1 MKTFVL
7 SLLVCS
13 LSMTVIALLFRL
25 VCRALGNRY
34 AARWRY
40 AAWLVVLA
48 GFLLPIRP
56 AWPSSPVSL
65 PSAPAGGTAAALAV
79 SSAPGFDPYPVL
91 FLVWLLGG
99 GLMLACLLVRHVSF
113 CRTAARFSRP
123 LEREDA
129 RVAREV
135 LAAGGKPSLPV
146 RRCRCVPGPLAVGL
160 FRPCILLPDRPYPP
174 EELSLVLQH
183 ELVHCRRKDLL
194 FQTLLAF
201 CRCLHWFNP
210 LLPLIQRMMERDC
223 ELACDEMV
231 LRSAS
236 PDTRDRYCHLLLD
249 TAAQE
254 MERATVLSTGF
265 GGGKASLKQR
275 LSSALD
281 GGKRRRFLA
290 VAAILLTLTVG
301 CGMFFPARAEKT
313 GPEAADGTA
322 EWTATTTVIY
332 TTATAYEGFPFAASR
347 TTSSPVEPPAGDVP
361 EGDLPR

>member
-13 LSMTVIALLFRL
+13 LSMTAIALLFRL
-25 VCRALGNRY
+25 ICRALGNRY

-65 PSAPAGGTAAALAV
+65 SAAPGGGAAASPGA
-79 SSAPGFDPYPVL
+79 SSAPGFEPYPVL

-113 CRTAARFSRP
+113 RRTAARFSRP
-123 LEREDA
+123 LEGMDA

-146 RRCRCVPGPLAVGL
+146 RRCGCVSGPLAVGL

-194 FQTLLAF
+194 FQTLLAV

-210 LLPLIQRMMERDC
+210 LFPLIQRMMERDC

-236 PDTRDRYCHLLLD
+236 LDTRDRYCRLLLD

-254 MERATVLSTGF
+254 VERTTVLSTGF

-301 CGMFFPARAEKT
+301 CGVFFPVRAEKT
-313 GPEAADGTA
+313 DSEAADGTA
-322 EWTATTTVIY
+322 EGMATTTVTY
-332 TTATAYEGFPFAASR
+332 TTVTAYEDFPF
-347 TTSSPVEPPAGDVP
+347 TIDQPTSSPIESPTGDVP